1 MRDYKQ
7 QPPGSPIWSY
17 LELEDEPAPEQVLQ
31 VTQDGQFIWCDDADV
46 RIAAMDQT
54 SMKSILARLRVADE
68 MQAALQL
75 VKERFVPSKPCHM
88 QDWELAVHSA
98 LAKATGD
105 SARGQP

>member
-1 MRDYKQ
+1 ME
-7 QPPGSPIWSY
+7 SPDPERNFESFN
-17 LELEDEPAPEQVLQ
+17 ETAHGVEPILN
-31 VTQDGQFIWCDDADV
+31 VTSTGEFHWHPNADV

-54 SMKSILARLRVADE
+54 SMKSILMRLRVADE

-88 QDWELAVHSA
+88 QDWEFAVHSA

-105 SARGQP
+105 SA